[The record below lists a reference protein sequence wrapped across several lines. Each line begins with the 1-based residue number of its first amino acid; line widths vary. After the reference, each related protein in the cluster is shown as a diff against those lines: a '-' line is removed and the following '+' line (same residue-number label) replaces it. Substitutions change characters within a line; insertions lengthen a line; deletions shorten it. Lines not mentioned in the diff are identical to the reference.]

1 MSLSHFGEV
10 SGLHPAL
17 DGASIGAVLSDQ
29 SASLF
34 GSGCLNRGDAK
45 GPTSY
50 MRSTFVGGMQK
61 LKKKGV
67 CLKRRGRE
75 MVTT

>member
-50 MRSTFVGGMQK
+50 MRSTFVGGEKGGMQK
-61 LKKKGV
+61 LKK
-67 CLKRRGRE
+67 RRE
-75 MVTT
+75 FA